1 MKNATP
7 PARPSAE
14 VRAHIAP
21 SLHRQ
26 LDRIAAASRRSLA
39 DVFEL
44 FLSKGVY
51 TLEKQ
56 TSRTQKTTSAR

>member
-44 FLSKGVY
+44 ILSKGVY

-56 TSRTQKTTSAR
+56 TARQPKSPSSR